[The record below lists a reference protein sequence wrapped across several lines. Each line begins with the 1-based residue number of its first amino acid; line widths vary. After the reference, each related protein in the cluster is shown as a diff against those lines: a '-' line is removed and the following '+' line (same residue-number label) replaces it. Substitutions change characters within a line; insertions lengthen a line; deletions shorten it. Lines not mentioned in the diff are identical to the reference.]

1 VAPAGPFAQEKTTG
15 YFGESHSFANNSST
29 NGQASVSIPLA
40 SSLSAEPINLAH
52 AVKSSE
58 HQAILAVLQST
69 HSRTEAAEKLGIS
82 PRTLRY
88 KLAQL
93 RDRGMSV
100 SLAE

>member
-1 VAPAGPFAQEKTTG
+1 M
-15 YFGESHSFANNSST
+15 
-29 NGQASVSIPLA
+29 PLA
-40 SSLSAEPINLAH
+40 QSPSAESINLAH

-69 HSRTEAAEKLGIS
+69 QSRTEAAEKLGIS

-93 RDRGMSV
+93 RERGMSV

>member
-1 VAPAGPFAQEKTTG
+1 MPAGPYGQDSSMSFSM
-15 YFGESHSFANNSST
+15 ESPSLASNAAMPT
-29 NGQASVSIPLA
+29 NQSVSLPLA
-40 SSLSAEPINLAH
+40 SSPSAEPINLAH

-69 HSRTEAAEKLGIS
+69 QSRTEAAEKLGIS

-93 RDRGMSV
+93 RERGMSV

>member
-1 VAPAGPFAQEKTTG
+1 MDFQGPGNVKASAEQFVSG
-15 YFGESHSFANNSST
+15 SNSSFAIHANP
-29 NGQASVSIPLA
+29 SV
-40 SSLSAEPINLAH
+40 EPINLAH

-58 HQAILAVLQST
+58 HQAILAVLQAT
-69 HSRTEAAEKLGIS
+69 NSRTEAAEKLGIS

-100 SLAE
+100 SLAD